1 MIVVSDLVGTISKGS
16 PVRGLLDWVR
26 HNQSA
31 LQANLFFAR
40 ALPRYSLYKL
50 GLMDLRDFG
59 EWSLVSSLPLIKD
72 PTPEKIREIAEW
84 SVDKV
89 VWPQRRADVIERLA
103 QHRERG
109 DQLYIA
115 STAYEPTLEAL
126 GERIGADA
134 IGSQIKIVDGQ
145 LQLASELITGKRKGE
160 QVFDRLGVDRV
171 GAAYGDT
178 WADIPIL
185 ERADQPVAVYPDA
198 RLRSVAIERG
208 WEILEKPSK

>member
-16 PVRGLLDWVR
+16 PILGLVSWVR

-31 LQANLFFAR
+31 LQANTFLAK
-40 ALPRYSLYKL
+40 AMPRYLLYKL

-59 EWSLVSSLPLIKD
+59 EWGLVAALPMIKE
-72 PTPEKIREIAEW
+72 PTPDKIREIAVW

-89 VWPQRRADVIERLA
+89 LWPKRRADVLERLA
-103 QHRERG
+103 QHTEQG

-115 STAYEPTLEAL
+115 STAYESTLEAM
-126 GERIGADA
+126 GERIGARA
-134 IGSQIKIVDGQ
+134 IGSQIEVTDGE
-145 LQLASELITGKRKGE
+145 LQLVSGLITGKGKGE
-160 QVFDRLGVDRV
+160 QVFERLGVDRV

-185 ERADQPVAVYPDA
+185 KRADHPVAVYPDA
-198 RLRSVAIERG
+198 RLRTAAIEHG
-208 WEILEKPSK
+208 WEIFEGPQ